1 MAMLQ
6 SILDQ
11 LRARLNATLQASDP
25 RSEDWVALT
34 NPVDLDGRV
43 SESARDKIVMTLV
56 GLQSEPAV
64 GLFPPAIPSSG
75 VRVVP
80 PLHLDVLV
88 LFAANFTGS
97 NYATG
102 LQMIW
107 QTMIYFHQNP
117 LFTRAQLPSLPAGV
131 DNVALDFVNLDLMLT
146 NDLMAMLGLKY
157 LPSVLYRMKNLAL
170 TSAVQRTVPIATG
183 RPNASVIE

>member
-25 RSEDWVALT
+25 RSDDWVALT
-34 NPVDLDGRV
+34 NPVDLDGSV
-43 SESARDKIVMTLV
+43 SESARNKIVMTLV

-64 GLFPPAIPSSG
+64 GHFPPTIPSSG
-75 VRVVP
+75 VRVAP

-88 LFAANFTGS
+88 LFVANFTGS

-117 LFTRAQLPSLPAGV
+117 LFTRGELPGLPAGV
-131 DNVALDFVNLDLMLT
+131 DNVALGLVNLDLMQT

-157 LPSVLYRMKNLAL
+157 LPSALYRMKNLTL
-170 TSAVQRTVPIATG
+170 TSGVQRAIAPATR